1 MTSLQEESGGQIFIL
16 DETQNVWLVDFVYCV
31 HCVDWVI
38 VSKSES
44 IIESMEFIAS
54 FESVKFIALIVLFA
68 FFEFVRLFVPES

>member
-1 MTSLQEESGGQIFIL
+1 
-16 DETQNVWLVDFVYCV
+16 
-31 HCVDWVI
+31 

-44 IIESMEFIAS
+44 IIESIEFIAS